1 MLETLSVTN
10 FAIIDHIDLAFRPGM
25 SVLTGETGAG
35 KSLLI
40 DAISLLLGDR
50 ASTDM
55 IRSQAEKAA
64 IVGVFHFDNE
74 TLKSVLAKN
83 KIDAAENRIVIR
95 REITTQNKNTI
106 KINEQTVT
114 LQQLKEITKYLAD
127 VHSQFDTQRLIN
139 PANYLEL
146 IDGFKREILNAYL
159 EKYRESLALYRTK
172 MAAYRQ
178 LLASK
183 KELLD
188 KNEFYRFQLQELSA
202 QNLVNGEEESLSE
215 QESVL
220 KNFDKIYERLQHIK
234 ELFAE
239 GAVLDNLYD
248 IAENFEK
255 VGEVA
260 SEYQASATTT
270 KNFYYELEDLS
281 VSVKKQ
287 LASMNFD
294 PAELD
299 RIQERL
305 NTLSHLRTKYKK
317 TIPELIDYV
326 ENLKTW
332 IDQTD
337 HFDEYIEKAI
347 AEIKE
352 AFQTLS
358 QRAKE
363 ITLVRRQ
370 ISDRI
375 EKELK
380 TVFNDLVLA
389 NTEFSIVLQSQAPK
403 DSFDEAAFT
412 EIGVD
417 QGEFLISTNRGEPLK
432 PLSKTASGGEMS
444 RIMLAFKTIFIR
456 SQNLSTIVFDEID
469 TGVSGHVAKQIA
481 RKIREIAATCQVIS
495 ISHIPQVVAIATNH
509 LKVWKQEKNNRTI
522 AFVRELSFDERV
534 TEISEMISGDHV
546 TAHSLESAREL
557 LLGE

>member
-10 FAIIDHIDLAFRPGM
+10 FAIIDHIDLCFRPGM

-64 IVGVFHFDNE
+64 IVGVFRFDNE

-83 KIDAAENRIVIR
+83 KIDAAENRLVIR
-95 REITTQNKNTI
+95 REITTQNKNMI
-106 KINEQTVT
+106 KINDQTVT

-159 EKYRESLALYRTK
+159 DKYRESLSWYRLK
-172 MAAYRQ
+172 MSAYRQ
-178 LLASK
+178 LLANK

-188 KNEFYRFQLQELSA
+188 KNEFYRFQLQELSGH
-202 QNLVNGEEESLSE
+202 NLVNGEEESLSE

-234 ELFAE
+234 ELFVE

-260 SEYQASATTT
+260 SEYQTNAETT

-294 PAELD
+294 PEELD

-305 NTLSHLRTKYKK
+305 NTLSHLRTKYHK

-337 HFDEYIEKAI
+337 HFDEYIEKAVS
-347 AEIKE
+347 EIQD
-352 AFQTLS
+352 AFQTVS
-358 QRAKE
+358 ERARE

-380 TVFNDLVLA
+380 TVFNDLVLT
-389 NTEFSIVLQSQAPK
+389 NTEFSIRLESQAPK
-403 DSFDEAAFT
+403 DPYDEAAFT
-412 EIGVD
+412 EFGVD
-417 QGEFLISTNRGEPLK
+417 QAEFLISTNRGEPMK
-432 PLSKTASGGEMS
+432 PLAKTASGGEMS

-456 SQNLSTIVFDEID
+456 SQNLSTMVFDEID

-481 RKIREIAATCQVIS
+481 RKIREIANTCQVIS
-495 ISHIPQVVAIATNH
+495 ISHIPQVVGIATNH
-509 LKVWKQEKNNRTI
+509 LKVWKQEINNRTI
-522 AFVRELSFDERV
+522 AFVRELTFDERV
-534 TEISEMISGDHV
+534 AEISEMISGDHV
-546 TAHSLESAREL
+546 TEHSMESAREL